1 VTTTAETKA
10 GTDGGERR
18 AVRRRILLPLVGA
31 LLMAATTVVASAGPA
46 SAADC
51 SGTLVGH
58 YPVRV
63 NGNGRTI
70 GHVDIYYRSD
80 GWNCARLNSNNL
92 TWGERKHMALD
103 LYTCRETSD
112 PGRECTPVDANNRRY
127 YDYDHDEYRYY
138 AGPVQVYGRGRCIA
152 WDGWMV
158 SPTYGQA
165 WARDAGHCG

>member
-1 VTTTAETKA
+1 MTTADTGTK
-10 GTDGGERR
+10 ERR
-18 AVRRRILLPLVGA
+18 SARRRILLPVVGA
-31 LLMAATTVVASAGPA
+31 LLMAAATVLTSASPA

-51 SGTLVGH
+51 SGTLIGH

-70 GHVDIYYRSD
+70 GYVDIYYRSD
-80 GWNCARLNSNNL
+80 GWNCARLNSNDL
-92 TWGERKHMALD
+92 TWGERKTMSID

-112 PGRECTPVDANNRRY
+112 PGTSCTPIDANNRRY
-127 YDYDHDEYRYY
+127 YDYDYGEFRYY
-138 AGPVQVYGRGRCIA
+138 AGPVDVYGRNHCIA

-165 WARDAGHCG
+165 WTRNAGHCG